1 MVTAYTFSI
10 HRCFENDNIP
20 IDQTTTTTTTTTTT
34 MYGNNKQLFHASTS
48 RLILLSSL
56 SMVCKYQ

>member
-20 IDQTTTTTTTTTTT
+20 IDQTTTTTT

>member
-20 IDQTTTTTTTTTTT
+20 IDQTTTTTTTT